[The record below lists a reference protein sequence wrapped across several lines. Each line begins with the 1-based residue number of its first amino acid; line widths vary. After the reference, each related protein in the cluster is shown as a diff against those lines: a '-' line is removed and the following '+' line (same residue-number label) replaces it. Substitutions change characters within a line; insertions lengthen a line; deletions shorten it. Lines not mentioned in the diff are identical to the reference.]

1 MTPAA
6 QRCVG
11 GQIATGM
18 AYLHSLGIVHSDLK
32 AANVLLH
39 PDPTAARPSKWLA
52 KVGGQLA
59 HANARHVAL

>member
-18 AYLHSLGIVHSDLK
+18 TYLHSLGIVHSDLK
-32 AANVLLH
+32 AGAYTRPLLSS
-39 PDPTAARPSKWLA
+39 T
-52 KVGGQLA
+52 
-59 HANARHVAL
+59 